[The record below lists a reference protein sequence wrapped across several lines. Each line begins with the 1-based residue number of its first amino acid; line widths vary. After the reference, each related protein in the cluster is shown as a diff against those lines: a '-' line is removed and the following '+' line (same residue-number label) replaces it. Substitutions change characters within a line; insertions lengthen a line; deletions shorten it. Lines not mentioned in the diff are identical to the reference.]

1 MTTPALPSDRCLTAA
16 VCSLHQIA
24 EPMPALIDR
33 INRRADGVDGRPSR

>member
-1 MTTPALPSDRCLTAA
+1 MTTPAPPADRCLTAT

-33 INRRADGVDGRPSR
+33 INRRVDGRSSR